1 MNSRRLNPLNWVLLL
16 AVLGYLTVCGY
27 VWATQKSKIYKPGN
41 AIQTTPDRHGM
52 KYEQLSIPSGSGSD
66 RGDLNAWWIPAERVD
81 APTLLVLH
89 GSKNN
94 ISHMIDHTQHLHDAG
109 YNLLLPDYR
118 GYGKSTGGEPSE
130 TKLYE
135 DAESAWNFL
144 RKKGQQNPR
153 KAFIYGH
160 SLGGAVAIELALR
173 HPEAAGLIAEGTFT
187 SMHEMAVLEYPW
199 LPVDLLLNQRFDSL
213 AKIGELKVP
222 VLFIHGTWDNRV
234 SYKMSLQLYEKAQQP
249 KSMSLIEGGEH
260 ENSSSIGMLEY
271 RAAINEFT
279 KFHTTPQ
286 P

>member
-1 MNSRRLNPLNWVLLL
+1 MNSRRLNPLNWLLLL
-16 AVLGYLTVCGY
+16 AVLGYLAVCGY
-27 VWATQKSKIYKPGN
+27 VWATQKSKIYKQSKV
-41 AIQTTPDRHGM
+41 IQTTPDRHGM

-81 APTLLVLH
+81 APTLLILH

-135 DAESAWNFL
+135 DAESAWNYL
-144 RKKGQQNPR
+144 RKKGHQNPR
-153 KAFIYGH
+153 NAFIYGH

-173 HPEAAGLIAEGTFT
+173 HPEAAGLITEGTFT

-213 AKIGELKVP
+213 AKIGEIKVP
-222 VLFIHGTWDNRV
+222 VLLIHGTWDKRV
-234 SYKMSLQLYEKAQQP
+234 SYKMGLQLFEKARQP

-271 RAAINEFT
+271 RAALNEFT

>member
-16 AVLGYLTVCGY
+16 AVLGYLAVCGY

-144 RKKGQQNPR
+144 RKKGQQNPP
-153 KAFIYGH
+153 KAFIYGY

-173 HPEAAGLIAEGTFT
+173 HPEAAGLITEGTFT
-187 SMHEMAVLEYPW
+187 SMREMAVLEYPW

-213 AKIGELKVP
+213 SKIGELKVP
-222 VLFIHGTWDNRV
+222 VLLIHGTWDKRV
-234 SYKMSLQLYEKAQQP
+234 SYKMGLQLFEKAQQP